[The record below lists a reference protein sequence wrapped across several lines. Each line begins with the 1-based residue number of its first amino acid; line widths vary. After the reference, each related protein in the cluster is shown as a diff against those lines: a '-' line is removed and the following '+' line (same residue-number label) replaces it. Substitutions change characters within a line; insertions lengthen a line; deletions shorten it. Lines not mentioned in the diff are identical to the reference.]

1 MAKKLVKSSKD
12 ASWARMPPISNLSVI
27 QAQFFDNRT
36 KAAGVKGRSDFSIKL
51 FAWWSQWNLDIKKAE
66 WWRVVQLIDPKTVL
80 TWAKKKHAVG
90 DMDAAMFEIYE
101 TVCHAA
107 IEQAQEDGA
116 EIVKMGHIASP
127 PGTQYFVGQFV
138 FPKKMTD
145 GTFEGFIFREGEHF
159 LLDALKPTK
168 KRGSYRKAGTPTHAL
183 LHDPGNIFERQ
194 KIAAEQQAAIMS
206 ARPAPVANDDFAS
219 EVDAFKRSMPF

>member
-1 MAKKLVKSSKD
+1 MAAGLTNRQIAERLGSQSATVKKQVETILRRLGV
-12 ASWARMPPISNLSVI
+12 
-27 QAQFFDNRT
+27 DNRT
-36 KAAGVKGRSDFSIKL
+36 KAAGVKGRSDYSLKL

-116 EIVKMGHIASP
+116 
-127 PGTQYFVGQFV
+127 
-138 FPKKMTD
+138 
-145 GTFEGFIFREGEHF
+145 
-159 LLDALKPTK
+159 
-168 KRGSYRKAGTPTHAL
+168 
-183 LHDPGNIFERQ
+183 
-194 KIAAEQQAAIMS
+194 
-206 ARPAPVANDDFAS
+206 
-219 EVDAFKRSMPF
+219 